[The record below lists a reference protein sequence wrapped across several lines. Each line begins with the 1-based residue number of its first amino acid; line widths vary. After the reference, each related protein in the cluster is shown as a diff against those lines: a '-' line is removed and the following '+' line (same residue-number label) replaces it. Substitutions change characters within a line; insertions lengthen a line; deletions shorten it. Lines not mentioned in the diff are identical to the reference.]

1 MPELNDLL
9 YEKITAHCEEG
20 NALMDDDDLEGA
32 IECYED
38 ALALVPEP
46 KTEWQAGTWLFTAI
60 GDCEFL
66 LGAYSAAREALQKA
80 VVSPDGLGNPYIH
93 LRLGQA
99 HFELGDLENSAD
111 ELARAYM
118 GAGSQIFEGEDPKYW
133 AFMQTKLHA
142 PA

>member
-1 MPELNDLL
+1 MQQFDDLL
-9 YEKITAHCEEG
+9 HRKITAHCEEG

-32 IECYED
+32 IECYQD

-46 KTEWQAGTWLFTAI
+46 KTDWQAGTWLFTAI

-66 LGAYSAAREALQKA
+66 LGAFAAAREALQQA
-80 VVSPDGLGNPYIH
+80 VLSPDGLGNPFIH

-99 HFELGDLENSAD
+99 HFELGNLDKSAD

-118 GAGSQIFEGEDPKYW
+118 DAGPEIFDGEHPKYW
-133 AFMQTKLHA
+133 AFMQTKLHS
-142 PA
+142 PS